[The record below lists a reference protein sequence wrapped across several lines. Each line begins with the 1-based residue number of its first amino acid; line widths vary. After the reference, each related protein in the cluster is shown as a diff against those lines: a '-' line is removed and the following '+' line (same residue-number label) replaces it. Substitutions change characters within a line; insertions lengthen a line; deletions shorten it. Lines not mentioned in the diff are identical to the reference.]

1 MDQQNQLKTSKEW
14 HEKLYPNLV
23 IIDPDGWDRTNYEYS
38 FEQELI
44 TLEEFQNRLMR
55 STTTMK

>member
-14 HEKLYPNLV
+14 HEKLYPNWV
-23 IIDPDGWDRTNYEYS
+23 ILDPDGWDRKNYEYS

-44 TLEEFQNRLMR
+44 TLEEFQNRLIR